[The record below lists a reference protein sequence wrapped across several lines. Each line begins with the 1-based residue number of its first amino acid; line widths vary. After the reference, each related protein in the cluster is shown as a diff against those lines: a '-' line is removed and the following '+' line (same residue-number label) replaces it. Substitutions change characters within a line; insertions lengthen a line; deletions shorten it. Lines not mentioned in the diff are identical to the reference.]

1 MQFSVRLPTSN
12 SVASVDNIVRVAQ
25 EAERLGF
32 EGVSVHDH
40 LAFAGDWVACGS
52 IEARDGEKEK
62 NFFECLNVLSYVAAV
77 TKKVKLQTGILV
89 LPIRNPLHV
98 AKGTATVDV
107 LSGGRLI
114 LGVGL
119 GAPHGRQGKKEFE
132 SLKVPGRER
141 GRLADEYLEVI
152 RELWTKPGA
161 SYKGRTIEF
170 HDVEMFPKPVQK
182 PHPPIW
188 IGGLSMHAV
197 NRAARVGNG
206 WLPSG
211 ATAEEVRRGAEA
223 LPGLLEEHGRQGTR
237 ITVGLNAFTVLG
249 KTYEEAW
256 GMAEKTLFSV
266 ANRFE
271 SVEDGLNRTLIGSS
285 KELIT
290 MIRQYQQAGLEHIEM
305 KMLYP
310 NIEALLEMMRRFCD
324 EVRPA
329 FA

>member
-1 MQFSVRLPTSN
+1 MEFSVRLPTSN
-12 SVASVDNIVRVAQ
+12 SVASVENIVRVAR

-62 NFFECLNVLSYVAAV
+62 NFFEALNVLSYVAAV
-77 TKKVKLQTGILV
+77 TEKVKLQTGILV

-107 LSGGRLI
+107 LSGGRFI

-119 GAPHGRQGKKEFE
+119 GAPHGSRGKKEFE
-132 SLKVPGRER
+132 ALKVPGNER

-152 RELWTKPGA
+152 RELWTKPKA

-170 HDVEMFPKPVQK
+170 SDVEMFPKPVQK

-188 IGGLSMHAV
+188 IGGTSLHAV
-197 NRAARVGNG
+197 NRAARLGNG

-211 ATAEEVRRGAEA
+211 ATAEELGRGVMA
-223 LPGLLEEHGRQGTR
+223 LPGKLKEHGREGTR
-237 ITVGLNAFTVLG
+237 ITVGLNAFTVVG
-249 KTYEEAW
+249 KTNDEAW
-256 GMAEKTLFSV
+256 RTCEKTLFSL
-266 ANRFE
+266 ANRFQ
-271 SVEDGLNRTLIGSS
+271 SVEDGLNRTLIGSP
-285 KELIT
+285 KELIPR
-290 MIRQYQQAGLEHIEM
+290 IRKYQEAGLEHIEM

-310 NIEALLEMMRRFCD
+310 NIEALLEMMRRFSG
-324 EVRPA
+324 EVRPV

>member
-1 MQFSVRLPTSN
+1 MEFSVRLPTSN
-12 SVASVDNIVRVAQ
+12 SVANVENIVRVAQ

-52 IEARDGEKEK
+52 VEAIDGEREK
-62 NFFECLNVLSYVAAV
+62 NFFEALNVLSYVAAL
-77 TKKVKLQTGILV
+77 TEKVKLQTGILV
-89 LPIRNPLHV
+89 LPIRNPLHI

-107 LSGGRLI
+107 LSRGRLI

-119 GAPHGRQGKKEFE
+119 GAPYSRQGKKEFE

-141 GRLADEYLEVI
+141 GLLADEYLEVI
-152 RELWTKPGA
+152 RELWTKPKA
-161 SYKGRTIEF
+161 SYKGRTVEF
-170 HDVEMFPKPVQK
+170 TDVEMYPKPVQK

-188 IGGLSMHAV
+188 IGGTSMKAV

-211 ATAEEVRRGAEA
+211 ATVEEVQRGVSAI
-223 LPGLLEEHGRQGTR
+223 PGLLIEHGREGSRLTAA
-237 ITVGLNAFTVLG
+237 LNVFTVLG
-249 KTYEEAW
+249 KDYDDAW
-256 GMAEKTLFSV
+256 AMAEKTLFSL
-266 ANRFE
+266 ANRFQ
-271 SVEDGLNRTLIGSS
+271 SIQDGLNRTLIGSP
-285 KELIT
+285 T
-290 MIRQYQQAGLEHIEM
+290 DMIQRIREYQEAGLQHIEM

-310 NIEALLEMMRRFCD
+310 NIESLLEMMRRFCG

-329 FA
+329 FN